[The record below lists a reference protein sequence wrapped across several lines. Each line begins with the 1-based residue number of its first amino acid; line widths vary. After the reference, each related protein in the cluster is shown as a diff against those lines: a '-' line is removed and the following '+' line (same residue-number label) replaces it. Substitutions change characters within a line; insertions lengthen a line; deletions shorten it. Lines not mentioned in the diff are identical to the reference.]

1 MKKGNRCTICTGC
14 GRCFGEFDDPCD
26 IIAVNDGNP
35 VMGAPL
41 FRPIICTDI
50 GTTTVAMAY
59 IDSEGR
65 AADTYVCLNPQ
76 GRFGADVLS
85 RIKASADKFALEE
98 MKESIRNVIGTGV
111 KKFIRENGLS
121 GSVDMYVSANTTMTY
136 LLMGYDPAELGEAP
150 FTASHINGDFYEMKI
165 LSFMLEDVD
174 NSYSPKEAAYK
185 CIYSYD
191 FKYWP
196 QGRRGTGFRTNGCRA
211 ARFFFER
218 QDDRWVLY
226 GWKDMGV
233 CDAPENES
241 IL

>member
-1 MKKGNRCTICTGC
+1 MGRLSNR
-14 GRCFGEFDDPCD
+14 RRQERNFDDMLEEV
-26 IIAVNDGNP
+26 AVKG
-35 VMGAPL
+35 
-41 FRPIICTDI
+41 TDI
-50 GTTTVAMAY
+50 DNGDIDLAKKTVQSFLEGIFYQDYDAPEVEYMEKEFFESTQDGIEMD
-59 IDSEGR
+59 IDSGIVR
-65 AADTYVCLNPQ
+65 
-76 GRFGADVLS
+76 
-85 RIKASADKFALEE
+85 
-98 MKESIRNVIGTGV
+98 
-111 KKFIRENGLS
+111 
-121 GSVDMYVSANTTMTY
+121 
-136 LLMGYDPAELGEAP
+136 
-150 FTASHINGDFYEMKI
+150 DFYEMKI

>member
-1 MKKGNRCTICTGC
+1 MGQGYSLGCKRCGYKISANLGVGFAFPRVYEAVMKEAQDGKLGKTVQSFLEGI
-14 GRCFGEFDDPCD
+14 FYQDYDAPEVEYMEKEFFESTQ
-26 IIAVNDGNP
+26 DGIE
-35 VMGAPL
+35 M
-41 FRPIICTDI
+41 D
-50 GTTTVAMAY
+50 
-59 IDSEGR
+59 IDSGIVR
-65 AADTYVCLNPQ
+65 
-76 GRFGADVLS
+76 
-85 RIKASADKFALEE
+85 
-98 MKESIRNVIGTGV
+98 
-111 KKFIRENGLS
+111 
-121 GSVDMYVSANTTMTY
+121 
-136 LLMGYDPAELGEAP
+136 
-150 FTASHINGDFYEMKI
+150 DFYEMKI